1 MSDEEI
7 KNLTTEE
14 LAAEMMRCKLSVFEK
29 LQNGTLR
36 MDEIEESLYQI
47 REDLK
52 RSEQQRASYSGEITK
67 RLDKL
72 DMWST
77 SHGEEEM
84 DKYSMIIDSI
94 NNLSDTIKKTADET
108 EHNTKLLAIK
118 ARKEEVEAE
127 VQKRL
132 EASKADYHEY
142 KKAAIKA
149 VIVMGAMGLAAV
161 IWDLIIKVQQ

>member
-7 KNLTTEE
+7 MELTPKQ
-14 LAAEMMRCKLSVFEK
+14 LAEEMMRCKLSVFEK
-29 LQNGTLR
+29 LRNGTLR
-36 MDEIEESLYQI
+36 MDEIEESLHQI

-52 RSEQQRASYSGEITK
+52 RSEQQRASYSEEITK

-77 SHGEEEM
+77 SHGREEM
-84 DKYSMIIDSI
+84 DKYTLIIDSI
-94 NNLSDTIKKTADET
+94 NNLSETIKKTAEET
-108 EHNTKLLAIK
+108 EHNTNQLAKK
-118 ARKEEVEAE
+118 ARDEEIDAE

-132 EASKADYHEY
+132 DASKADYNEY

-149 VIVMGAMGLAAV
+149 VIVMVALGIAGIV
-161 IWDLIIKVQQ
+161 WDIVKSS

>member
-7 KNLTTEE
+7 MELTTQQ
-14 LAAEMMRCKLSVFEK
+14 LAEEMMRCKLSVFEK
-29 LQNGTLR
+29 LKNGTMR
-36 MDEIEESLYQI
+36 MDDIEESLHQI

-77 SHGEEEM
+77 NHGREEM
-84 DKYSMIIDSI
+84 DKYTLIIDSI
-94 NNLSDTIKKTADET
+94 NNLSETIKKTAEET
-108 EHNTKLLAIK
+108 EENTKLLAIK
-118 ARKEEVEAE
+118 ARKEEVESE

-132 EASKADYHEY
+132 KDSRAEYHEY
-142 KKAAIKA
+142 KKNAINA
-149 VIVMGAMGLAAV
+149 VIVMVALGIAGV
-161 IWDLIIKVQQ
+161 IWELIIKAQ